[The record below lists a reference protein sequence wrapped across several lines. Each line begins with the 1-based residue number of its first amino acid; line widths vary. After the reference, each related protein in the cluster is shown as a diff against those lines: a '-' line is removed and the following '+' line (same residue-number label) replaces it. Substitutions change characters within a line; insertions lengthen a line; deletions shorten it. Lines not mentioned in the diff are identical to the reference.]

1 PRSRDTVIIT
11 DVPEFSAGDIVV
23 VGLSPGNGPQAESM
37 QVAVTSHRAPYAGWR
52 ATSEDEPLIGA
63 LVFDTRY
70 QRDVAV
76 GDVVRS
82 GLDRV
87 ASGGPFLVLWGV
99 ASGGMVAGLVM
110 LNRKRGEAD
119 GR

>member
-1 PRSRDTVIIT
+1 MIVLDSLPKFA
-11 DVPEFSAGDIVV
+11 PGDIVSV
-23 VGLSPGNGPQAESM
+23 WLTPGDGPQRDQLE
-37 QVAVTSHRAPYAGWR
+37 VAVTSHRAPYAGWR

-63 LVFDTRY
+63 LVFETRY

-82 GLDRV
+82 GLERV
-87 ASGGPFLVLWGV
+87 ASGGPFLVLWGI
-99 ASGGMVAGLVM
+99 ASGGMLAGLVV